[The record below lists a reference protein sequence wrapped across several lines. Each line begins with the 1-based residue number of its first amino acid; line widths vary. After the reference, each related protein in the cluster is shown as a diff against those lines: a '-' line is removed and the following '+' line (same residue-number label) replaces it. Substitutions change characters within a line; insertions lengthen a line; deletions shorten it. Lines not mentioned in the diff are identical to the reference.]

1 LSAISS
7 TGMIA
12 DQRGQANMPDPN
24 KGRQKMKRHTWL
36 SATVLAAGLA
46 MAGALPAAAELDPA
60 HKGGTM
66 RLLAVGAGG
75 TIDPHINYTLQYWQL
90 YQFVYDGLVA
100 FKKAEGAAGFEIVP
114 DLAEALPP
122 PADDGKSYTFKLRK
136 GIKFSNGNEVTVKD
150 VVASFQRIFKV
161 SSPTAGGFYAVIV
174 GADKCLAEPATC
186 TLEGGVVGD
195 EAAGTVT
202 INLNSPDPELFQKL
216 ALPHASILPADTP
229 ASDVG
234 TQPIPG
240 TGAYTFVSYDP
251 NTQLKMA
258 RNPHFKVW
266 SWDAQPDGY
275 PDEINY
281 DFGLTDEAAI
291 TAIQNGEADWTLD
304 PPPPDRLVELGTN
317 FKDQVHINTLTAWWY
332 APMNVNIPPFDNV
345 KARQAMNYAV
355 DRNALVNL
363 FGGPVLASPVCQVLP
378 PGFPGHEPFCVY
390 TKDPGE
396 NWSAPDMEKAKAL
409 VAESGTAGQEVTV
422 ISEDSAVSK
431 AVGTYLQS
439 VLNELGY
446 KASLKAIS
454 SNIQFT
460 YIQNTNNNV
469 QISVTQWY
477 QDYPAA
483 SDFLNILFGC
493 GSFNPGSD
501 SSVNIAGFCDQEIE
515 AQMQEALKLAVTD
528 QAAADKLWAQI
539 DRAVMEKAPAVPLF
553 TPKRVDFVSK
563 RIGNYIFNAQYY
575 WVVTQSWVQ

>member
-1 LSAISS
+1 MSPTKA
-7 TGMIA
+7 
-12 DQRGQANMPDPN
+12 
-24 KGRQKMKRHTWL
+24 KW
-36 SATVLAAGLA
+36 AGLA
-46 MAGALPAAAELDPA
+46 IAGALSAYLCTPAAADLDPA

-75 TIDPHINYTLQYWQL
+75 TVDPHINYTLQYWQL

-114 DLAEALPP
+114 DLAEELPP

-136 GIKFSNGNEVTVKD
+136 GIKFSNGNELTVKD

-161 SSPTAGGFYAVIV
+161 SSPTSGGFYAVIV
-174 GADKCLAEPATC
+174 DADKCLKEAATC
-186 TLEGGVVGD
+186 TLEGGVVAD

-202 INLNSPDPELFQKL
+202 INLTQPDPELFQKL
-216 ALPHASILPADTP
+216 ALPHAAILPADTP

-234 TQPIPG
+234 TQPVPG
-240 TGAYTFVSYDP
+240 TGAYMFASYDP
-251 NTQLKMA
+251 NTQLKMV

-281 DFGLTDEAAI
+281 TFGLTDEAAI

-317 FKDQVHINTLTAWWY
+317 FKDQVHINPLTAWWY
-332 APMNVNIPPFDNV
+332 APMNVNIPPFNNE
-345 KARQAMNYAV
+345 KARQAVNYAV

-363 FGGPVLASPVCQVLP
+363 FGGPALASPVCQVLP
-378 PGFPGHEPFCVY
+378 PGFPGHQPFCFY

-396 NWSAPDMEKAKAL
+396 KWSAPDMEKAKQL
-409 VAESGTAGQEVTV
+409 VAESGTVGQEVTV
-422 ISEDSAVSK
+422 IVQDNVVDKS
-431 AVGTYLQS
+431 VGTYLQT
-439 VLNELGY
+439 VLSDLGY
-446 KASLKAIS
+446 KASVKAIS

-493 GSFNPGSD
+493 SSFHPGSD
-501 SSVNIAGFCDQEIE
+501 SSVNVAGFCDKEIE
-515 AQMQEALKLAVTD
+515 GQMQGALKLAVTD
-528 QAAADKLWAQI
+528 PAAADKLWAHI
-539 DRAVMEKAPAVPLF
+539 DRAVMAKAPAVPLF

-563 RIGNYIFNAQYY
+563 RIGNYLFNAQFY